1 MARDEDLHARPTSV
15 RARHVRTLPESLA
28 GLGIELSRRAARPG
42 RIVAE
47 AGAVVQDSVILHGAT
62 IRAGATVERAI
73 VDSRADVT
81 AETIARS
88 TNADQP
94 TVIDGRGA

>member
-1 MARDEDLHARPTSV
+1 M
-15 RARHVRTLPESLA
+15 
-28 GLGIELSRRAARPG
+28 
-42 RIVAE
+42 
-47 AGAVVQDSVILHGAT
+47 QDSVILHGAT